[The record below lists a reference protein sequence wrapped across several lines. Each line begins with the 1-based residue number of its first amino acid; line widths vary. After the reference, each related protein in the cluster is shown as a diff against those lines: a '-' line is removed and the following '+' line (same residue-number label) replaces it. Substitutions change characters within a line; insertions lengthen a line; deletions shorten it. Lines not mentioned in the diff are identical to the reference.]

1 MTITETINPSASA
14 QRAEV
19 VLGTIRAVILVGTD
33 RQAETY
39 LNRLWPTLTDREQT
53 AVKRNLRERQYR
65 GDPLKMLKEWAYDR
79 LHPTDRPDSPL
90 RPKRGSRSRIP
101 LGREFWPGKRGGPVV
116 SGGLA
121 GRH

>member
-1 MTITETINPSASA
+1 MTIIETINPSASA
-14 QRAEV
+14 ERAKA
-19 VLGTIRAVILVGTD
+19 VLETIRAVILEGTD

-39 LNRLWPTLTDREQT
+39 LNRLCPALTDREQT
-53 AVKRNLRERQYR
+53 AVKRNLRENQYG
-65 GDPLKMLKEWAYDR
+65 GDPLEMLKEWAHDR

-90 RPKRGSRSRIP
+90 RPKRGSGGPTP